1 MATGLIL
8 IATVLTALGPGSEP
22 SAPCNDSIRQQDLK
36 ADLYFLASDAFQG
49 RLTGTAGN
57 TLAAEFIAS
66 RFARLGLKRVGSD
79 GSYFQPFLL
88 STSTLGPSNN
98 LEAKPANVILRFRA
112 GQDFVPLPFSPCAS
126 VQNSLAFAGFGI
138 SDPQRG
144 HDDYRNADVRD
155 SIVLVL
161 AHEPGENDPQSP
173 FDGLVMSG
181 EFRGQA
187 ASSGDTIRN
196 CSGEFR
202 EIRESKQRTGIV
214 PHGNPAGTL

>member
-88 STSTLGPSNN
+88 ATATLGPANT
-98 LEAKPANVILRFRA
+98 LEVIRGDVTLRSRS
-112 GQDFVPLPFSPCAS
+112 GQDFVPLQFS
-126 VQNSLAFAGFGI
+126 
-138 SDPQRG
+138 
-144 HDDYRNADVRD
+144 
-155 SIVLVL
+155 
-161 AHEPGENDPQSP
+161 
-173 FDGLVMSG
+173 
-181 EFRGQA
+181 
-187 ASSGDTIRN
+187 
-196 CSGEFR
+196 
-202 EIRESKQRTGIV
+202 
-214 PHGNPAGTL
+214 